1 MSIPVPRVEQPVG
14 RREATFAERAHEE
27 LRRALGRPRGAG
39 ELLVVNVPA
48 PVAPVTALFDVLPG
62 EPAVLW
68 APPEGPAVVGLG
80 AALTVDLAGEA
91 RFAELRKEAERVF
104 GRLVVLGP
112 AEAPRP
118 HLYGGLAFAPGA
130 AAGTAWREFSDGR
143 FVLPRWR
150 YLCERDRAWL
160 SLTLDEDADAA
171 ALPAELDRWLG
182 RLASAASA
190 AGATDEGA
198 GAAGSPWSGPAIWQ
212 EQVSEEEWRRL
223 IDEVRGL
230 IAGGRCSKIVAA
242 RCARVRAGRAFQP
255 REVLARLG
263 ASQSR
268 CTRFAFRVR
277 ETTFLGATPERLV
290 VRRGTRLLS
299 EALAGSIAAAA
310 PRGGSAETLATPDK
324 HLAAELL
331 ASDKDRREHQ
341 LVVQAIVRALEPHC
355 AWLDVP
361 ATPQVRA
368 LRHVL
373 HLHTP
378 IMGELADRAH
388 VLTLVEALHPTPAVG
403 GEPTRA
409 ALEWILGREPA
420 PRGWYA
426 APVGWFDAA
435 GDGEFAVA
443 LRCGVLDGSEATIYA
458 GAGIMLDSDAAAE
471 YRETAVKQRAL
482 AAALGVEP

>member
-14 RREATFAERAHEE
+14 RREATFGERAHEE

-39 ELLVVNVPA
+39 ELLVLNVPA
-48 PVAPVTALFDVLPG
+48 PLAPVTALFDVLPG

-80 AALTVDLAGEA
+80 AAQTIDLSGET
-91 RFAELRKEAERVF
+91 RFAELRQKAERVF
-104 GRLVVLGP
+104 GRLVVQGP

-130 AAGTAWREFSDGR
+130 AAGAAWREFSDGR

-150 YLCERDRAWL
+150 YLCERERAWL
-160 SLTLDEDADAA
+160 SLILDDETDAA
-171 ALPAELDRWLG
+171 AVAAELDRWIV
-182 RLASAASA
+182 RLVGVA
-190 AGATDEGA
+190 DEERA
-198 GAAGSPWSGPAIWQ
+198 GAAGALLSGPAIWQ
-212 EQVSEEEWRRL
+212 EQVSETEWSRL

-230 IAGGRCSKIVAA
+230 IAGGQCSKIVAA

-268 CTRFAFRVR
+268 CTRFAFRMQ

-290 VRRGTRLLS
+290 ARRGTRLLS
-299 EALAGSIAAAA
+299 EALAGSIAAA
-310 PRGGSAETLATPDK
+310 PRGGGSEAVVTPDK
-324 HLAAELL
+324 HLSEELL
-331 ASDKDRREHQ
+331 ASDKNRREHQ
-341 LVVQAIVRALEPHC
+341 LVVQAIARALAPHC

-378 IMGELADRAH
+378 IVGELKDRAH

-443 LRCGVLDGSEATIYA
+443 LRCGVLDGAEATIYA

>member
-1 MSIPVPRVEQPVG
+1 MSIPVPRVEQPIG

-39 ELLVVNVPA
+39 ELLVLNVPA
-48 PVAPVTALFDVLPG
+48 PLAPVTALFDVLPG

-68 APPEGPAVVGLG
+68 APPEGTAVVGLG
-80 AALTVDLAGEA
+80 AARTIDLSGET
-91 RFAELRKEAERVF
+91 RFAELRQKAERVF
-104 GRLVVLGP
+104 GRLAVLGP

-130 AAGTAWREFSDGR
+130 AAGAAWREFSDGR

-160 SLTLDEDADAA
+160 SLTLDDDTDAA
-171 ALPAELDRWLG
+171 VAAAELDRWLG
-182 RLASAASA
+182 RLGHMDESDEDGA
-190 AGATDEGA
+190 AGALL
-198 GAAGSPWSGPAIWQ
+198 SGPAIWQ
-212 EQVSEEEWRRL
+212 EQVSEAEWSRL

-230 IAGGRCSKIVAA
+230 IAGGQCSKIVAA

-268 CTRFAFRVR
+268 CTRFAFRMH

-290 VRRGTRLLS
+290 ARRGTRLLS

-310 PRGGSAETLATPDK
+310 PRGGSSEAVVTPDK
-324 HLAAELL
+324 LLSEELL
-331 ASDKDRREHQ
+331 ASDKNRREHQ

-378 IMGELADRAH
+378 IVGELADRAH

-458 GAGIMLDSDAAAE
+458 GAGILLDSDAAAE
-471 YRETAVKQRAL
+471 YRETALKQRAL

>member
-1 MSIPVPRVEQPVG
+1 MTIPVPRVEQPVG
-14 RREATFAERAHEE
+14 RREVLTLGERAHEE

-39 ELLVVNVPA
+39 ELLVLNVPA
-48 PVAPVTALFDVLPG
+48 PQAPVTGLFDVLPG

-80 AALTVDLAGEA
+80 AVRTIDLAGEA
-91 RFAELRKEAERVF
+91 RFADLRQEAARVF
-104 GRLVVLGP
+104 GRLVVVGP

-130 AAGTAWREFSDGR
+130 AGGTAWREFSDGR

-160 SLTLDEDADAA
+160 SLTLDENADGATVA
-171 ALPAELDRWLG
+171 AELDRWLV
-182 RLASAASA
+182 RL
-190 AGATDEGA
+190 A
-198 GAAGSPWSGPAIWQ
+198 GAAEEERAGTAATLLGGPAIWQ
-212 EQVSEEEWRRL
+212 EQVSEAEWSRL

-230 IAGGRCSKIVAA
+230 IAAGHCSKIVAA

-263 ASQSR
+263 ASQSG
-268 CTRFAFRVR
+268 CTRFAFRMQ

-290 VRRGTRLLS
+290 ARRGTRLLS
-299 EALAGSIAAAA
+299 EALAGSIAAAR
-310 PRGGSAETLATPDK
+310 PRDGNAEALASPDK
-324 HLAAELL
+324 LLAEELL
-331 ASDKDRREHQ
+331 ASDKNRREHQ
-341 LVVQAIVRALEPHC
+341 LVVQAIVRALTPHC

-361 ATPQVRA
+361 QVPQVRA

-378 IMGELADRAH
+378 VAGELADRAH

-443 LRCGVLDGSEATIYA
+443 LRCGVLDGAEATIYA
-458 GAGIMLDSDAAAE
+458 GAGILLDSDAAAE
-471 YRETAVKQRAL
+471 YRETALKQRAL